1 MFENRNQAATLLLPQ
16 LLPLKSEQGVVLAI
30 PRGGIPLGRIIA
42 DGLQWPLEPLLIK
55 KIGHP
60 ENEEF
65 AIGAVSLESVQ
76 VDPQFSSLFSDYV
89 REESRRLRTVLTERN
104 KRFMNGKKPAD
115 IKGKTIILVD
125 DGIATGRTMLAGIS
139 LLREKSPS
147 KIIVAVPVASRQ
159 AARQIAALA
168 DKLICLEKPE
178 DFFGVG
184 QFYQEFPQVDDAE
197 VKLLLNQA

>member
-1 MFENRNQAATLLLPQ
+1 MFENRNQAATLLLPK
-16 LLPLKSEQGVVLAI
+16 LLTLKSEQGVVLAI

-65 AIGAVSLESVQ
+65 AIGAVSLENVQ
-76 VDPQFSSLFSDYV
+76 IDPQYSSVLSDYI
-89 REESRRLRTVLTERN
+89 REEARRLRAVLTERN

-115 IKGKTIILVD
+115 IKGKTVVLVD
-125 DGIATGRTMLAGIS
+125 DGIATGRTMLAGIA

-159 AARQIAALA
+159 AAAQISAIA
-168 DKLICLEKPE
+168 DKLICLEKPD

-197 VKLLLNQA
+197 VKQLLTQA